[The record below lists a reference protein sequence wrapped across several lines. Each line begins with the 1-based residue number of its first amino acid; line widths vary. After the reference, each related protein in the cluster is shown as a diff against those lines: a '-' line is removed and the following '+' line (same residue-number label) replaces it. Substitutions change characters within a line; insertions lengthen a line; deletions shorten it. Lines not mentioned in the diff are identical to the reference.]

1 MSTEFIIGTILGIIG
16 CISSFISF
24 FKWMKKPNLS
34 KLFNR
39 LVDKNLPQERRKKV
53 LQRIDKRLRLAGRR
67 GLKSAYIANF
77 TLGKRGKEAVFED
90 LCLQNRLEPTPEL
103 CKMFLTVDSAVI
115 RNRYYAQTSTASATP
130 AILEPHAAPAALDTP
145 AAPATSEPS
154 VPPTAPGAPS
164 PAGRN
169 IPAAL
174 ATAAVLAA
182 SSAAAAPVAPV
193 VPSASDAAAS
203 SVTASAAGQ
212 SDTAQPAGKHP
223 VVCLSALL
231 AERFPDACRRL
242 TDILDRHGVPY
253 RFLQGTRD
261 IWCRN
266 YMPVRT
272 ASGRLVQFRYEPSY
286 LKGNPAWEQSRTD
299 PAEVCRLNG
308 ITPDTL
314 SAINLDGGN
323 VLLCGGRAVI
333 SDRVFSEN
341 PHRDRDDLLAE
352 LARLLEAEIIIIPS
366 LRDDMTGHADGMV
379 RFIDPRTLLG
389 NDRAAEYKYWTQALS
404 KTLSRHALAYED
416 IPFFC
421 GYKDAARPDHAIGVY
436 VNYLEVGNLM
446 IVPVFGVPGNKDA
459 EALARL
465 RALFPDRTI
474 ETIDYND
481 IALQGGLL
489 NCTTW
494 LLW

>member
-1 MSTEFIIGTILGIIG
+1 
-16 CISSFISF
+16 
-24 FKWMKKPNLS
+24 
-34 KLFNR
+34 
-39 LVDKNLPQERRKKV
+39 
-53 LQRIDKRLRLAGRR
+53 
-67 GLKSAYIANF
+67 
-77 TLGKRGKEAVFED
+77 
-90 LCLQNRLEPTPEL
+90 
-103 CKMFLTVDSAVI
+103 
-115 RNRYYAQTSTASATP
+115 
-130 AILEPHAAPAALDTP
+130 
-145 AAPATSEPS
+145 
-154 VPPTAPGAPS
+154 
-164 PAGRN
+164 
-169 IPAAL
+169 
-174 ATAAVLAA
+174 
-182 SSAAAAPVAPV
+182 
-193 VPSASDAAAS
+193 
-203 SVTASAAGQ
+203 
-212 SDTAQPAGKHP
+212 
-223 VVCLSALL
+223 
-231 AERFPDACRRL
+231 
-242 TDILDRHGVPY
+242 
-253 RFLQGTRD
+253 
-261 IWCRN
+261 
-266 YMPVRT
+266 MPVRT